1 MKLLPHNHP
10 IRTIWNSTVLLGIL
24 TFLFVITYRVVFGTF
39 VPDTIYYVLIGLFTL
54 DIGINF
60 ITRVKKGHR
69 RYDTLPEVAR
79 YYLRTWFFL
88 DFIAAF
94 PTELVLVALFGP
106 LHPDSPFWG
115 IYLILQLLTLVKLLK
130 VGRIFSELQ
139 EALGLIPAVQRL
151 LLFGYW
157 LLATIHLIALGW
169 ILIGAGERDRSS
181 ADQYLRALY
190 WATTT
195 ISTIGYGDYTP
206 DHNSNNQIAYTILI
220 QLFGVGMFSYVI
232 ANVSSL
238 MSNLDVAKTAY
249 RRRLDEI
256 NAFLYAQKIP
266 SDLQNRVRDYYSYL
280 WEQQRGVSSIQLL
293 NDFPRSISQEILLFL
308 NKEVLDR
315 VELFRGANELFIREA
330 VQLLRPEVFIPGEYI
345 IRQGE
350 YGDCMYF
357 LTSGEVK
364 ILVDGAEVARL
375 GPGTFFGE
383 TALMENIHRNA
394 TVIALEYCTGYRLA
408 RSDFDGLRSKYPEFN
423 RQVQTVVAGRKR

>member
-1 MKLLPHNHP
+1 M
-10 IRTIWNSTVLLGIL
+10 
-24 TFLFVITYRVVFGTF
+24 
-39 VPDTIYYVLIGLFTL
+39 
-54 DIGINF
+54 
-60 ITRVKKGHR
+60 
-69 RYDTLPEVAR
+69 
-79 YYLRTWFFL
+79 
-88 DFIAAF
+88 
-94 PTELVLVALFGP
+94 
-106 LHPDSPFWG
+106 
-115 IYLILQLLTLVKLLK
+115 
-130 VGRIFSELQ
+130 Q

-151 LLFGYW
+151 LLFGYS

-169 ILIGAGERDRSS
+169 ILIGAGERDRSPG
-181 ADQYLRALY
+181 DQYLRALY

-206 DHNSNNQIAYTILI
+206 DHNSNNQIVYTILI
-220 QLFGVGMFSYVI
+220 QLFGVGMFSYII

-238 MSNLDVAKTAY
+238 MANLDVAKTAY

-256 NAFLYAQKIP
+256 NAFCTPKRYPPSFRTGFGTIIPTFGNNNGGLAQ
-266 SDLQNRVRDYYSYL
+266 
-280 WEQQRGVSSIQLL
+280 SSFL

-315 VELFRGANELFIREA
+315 VELFRGADELFIREA

-357 LTSGEVK
+357 LTSGDVK
-364 ILVDGAEVARL
+364 ILVDSKEVARL

-394 TVIALEYCTGYRLA
+394 TVIALAYCTGYRLA
-408 RSDFDGLRSKYPEFN
+408 RTDFDGLRSKYPEFN
-423 RQVQTVVAGRKR
+423 HQVQSVVAGRKRQTE

>member
-1 MKLLPHNHP
+1 M
-10 IRTIWNSTVLLGIL
+10 
-24 TFLFVITYRVVFGTF
+24 
-39 VPDTIYYVLIGLFTL
+39 
-54 DIGINF
+54 
-60 ITRVKKGHR
+60 TRVKKGHR
-69 RYDTLPEVAR
+69 RYETPPEVAR
-79 YYLRTWFFL
+79 YYLGTWFFL

-115 IYLILQLLTLVKLLK
+115 VYLLLQLLTLVKLLK

-169 ILIGAGERDRSS
+169 ILIGAGEQDRPP

-220 QLFGVGMFSYVI
+220 QLFGVGMFSYII

-266 SDLQNRVRDYYSYL
+266 SELQERVRDYYSYL

-330 VQLLRPEVFIPGEYI
+330 VQLLKPEVFIPGEYI

-364 ILVDGAEVARL
+364 ILVDAKEVARL

-394 TVIALEYCTGYRLA
+394 TVIALAYCTGYRLA

-423 RQVQTVVAGRKR
+423 RQVQSVMAGRKR